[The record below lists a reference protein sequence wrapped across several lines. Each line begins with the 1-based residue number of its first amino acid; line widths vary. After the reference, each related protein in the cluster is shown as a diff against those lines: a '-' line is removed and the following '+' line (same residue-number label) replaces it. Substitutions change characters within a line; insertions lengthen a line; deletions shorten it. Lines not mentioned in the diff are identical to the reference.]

1 MSPAPSTLD
10 LSPAPSTSA
19 ANLKPRQGGE
29 SSRAPPAL
37 VCPVA
42 KLGTKKETLTLY
54 FFFLR
59 KLFLFFSFT
68 VSLLEFLLVP
78 SIFISYLNSRQFCRF
93 GRFGFGQF
101 FRFKLNFH
109 VLFQI
114 LKLQQHLYFYLLRF
128 FSSRSFFFLSFRSSF
143 ISSPEASSSSCA
155 FPSSA
160 DFSAASS
167 LLAEFSTAVLSGA
180 LSGTSTAGGR
190 PTAAAGHPAGSELK
204 RSIVFYHLSSFNYT
218 ELPTFF
224 ITHLPL
230 LIYKAPHFFNQLSS
244 INYKVPQFFV
254 TCLLFTK
261 SSSVYI
267 TFLPLINHKGPSFFI
282 TCLLKH

>member
-128 FSSRSFFFLSFRSSF
+128 FPQYLSSSF
-143 ISSPEASSSSCA
+143 HSDLHSSP
-155 FPSSA
+155 
-160 DFSAASS
+160 
-167 LLAEFSTAVLSGA
+167 
-180 LSGTSTAGGR
+180 R
-190 PTAAAGHPAGSELK
+190 PKL
-204 RSIVFYHLSSFNYT
+204 
-218 ELPTFF
+218 
-224 ITHLPL
+224 LPL
-230 LIYKAPHFFNQLSS
+230 LAPFRHPQISPQLLRCWQNS
-244 INYKVPQFFV
+244 PQL
-254 TCLLFTK
+254 CCQEPCQEPLLQEGDQQPQLDT
-261 SSSVYI
+261 
-267 TFLPLINHKGPSFFI
+267 
-282 TCLLKH
+282 LLDLN